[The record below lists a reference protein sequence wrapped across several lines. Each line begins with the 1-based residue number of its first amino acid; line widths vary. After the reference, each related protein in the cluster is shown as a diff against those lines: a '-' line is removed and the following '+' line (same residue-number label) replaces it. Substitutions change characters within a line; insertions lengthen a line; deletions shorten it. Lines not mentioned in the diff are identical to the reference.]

1 MPIMKILFEGDP
13 VLRRKCRPVSK
24 VDNKI
29 RGILED
35 MLQTMYKAN
44 GVGLAAPQVGI
55 SKRMIVIDVGQG
67 PIKVVNPKITYLS
80 DEEELGVEGC
90 LSCPGL
96 EGEVWRCS
104 SVRLSGLDEFGA
116 KVAYEGEG
124 LFARCAQH
132 ECDHLDGRLYIDI
145 AENVRPVTREEEAG
159 QEASDPG
166 NPEAEGERETKAEEG
181 AAVQSAQAGTEAAAD
196 NKSEAAA
203 EAAAE

>member
-29 RGILED
+29 RDILED

-80 DEEELGVEGC
+80 DEEELGLEGC

-96 EGEVWRCS
+96 EGEVWRCR
-104 SVRLSGLDEFGA
+104 SVRLSGLDEFGS

-145 AENVRPVTREEEAG
+145 AENLRPASREGEAG
-159 QEASDPG
+159 PETDGAGAEQAEDVKAAEAGDGAESE
-166 NPEAEGERETKAEEG
+166 PESGEDDK
-181 AAVQSAQAGTEAAAD
+181 
-196 NKSEAAA
+196 AAA
-203 EAAAE
+203 ENND

>member
-1 MPIMKILFEGDP
+1 MKILFEGDP
-13 VLRRKCRPVSK
+13 VLRRKCRRVDK

-80 DEEELGVEGC
+80 DEEELGLEGC

-104 SVRLSGLDEFGA
+104 SVRLSGLDEFGN

-145 AENVRPVTREEEAG
+145 AENVRP
-159 QEASDPG
+159 ASQD
-166 NPEAEGERETKAEEG
+166 NAEPEANGADNSDAEANEAAEAEDCAESETEK
-181 AAVQSAQAGTEAAAD
+181 AGTE
-196 NKSEAAA
+196 EAAA
-203 EAAAE
+203 EKAD